1 MADKE
6 YFVEIQVTWGKQD
19 GDNQKVESTGGQN
32 WGYLSYDQSVAL
44 QNAVIIPNLTAM
56 LEDAGELGLE
66 VAEDSVMVE
75 KLKAGVAEKAAK
87 KVK

>member
-44 QNAVIIPNLTAM
+44 QNAVIIPNLSEM
-56 LEDAGELGLE
+56 LADAGLLGLE
-66 VAEDSVMVE
+66 VATDSAMVDNI
-75 KLKAGVAEKAAK
+75 KAGMAAKAAK

>member
-6 YFVEIQVTWGKQD
+6 YFVEMQVTWGKQD

-66 VAEDSVMVE
+66 VAEDTVMVE
-75 KLKAGVAEKAAK
+75 KLKAGVAAK
-87 KVK
+87 KNK